1 MMPLPLHSGI
11 GIDWILLTLDL
22 LRKLSCV
29 FICMFSDALLS
40 YIFGAGCFLKNELV
54 YLKS

>member
-22 LRKLSCV
+22 LRRLSCV

-40 YIFGAGCFLKNELV
+40 YIFGAGCFLKSELV